1 MIKSENLKK
10 QIKAMDSRLNGE
22 WMLEHLAEI
31 AERLGYDVR
40 DNKDVQNLLENILS
54 HTIFVYPAKAVEKRN
69 YQILKKIA
77 LVQEGY
83 DPEKDYNR
91 YFEITGT
98 SEDDLHYLIDDP
110 DVLKFKVDDMYV
122 YSI

>member
-1 MIKSENLKK
+1 MTELENLKK

-31 AERLGYDVR
+31 TEKLGYDVR
-40 DNKDVQNLLENILS
+40 DNKDVQNLLENILN
-54 HTIFVYPAKAVEKRN
+54 HTIFVYPAKAVESKD
-69 YQILKKIA
+69 YQALKKIA

-110 DVLKFKVDDMYV
+110 DVLKFKVDDMYI

>member
-1 MIKSENLKK
+1 MTELENLKK
-10 QIKAMDSRLNGE
+10 QIKAMDSRLNGK
-22 WMLEHLAEI
+22 WMLEHLTEI

-40 DNKDVQNLLENILS
+40 DNKDVQNLLKNILN
-54 HTIFVYPAKAVEKRN
+54 HTIFVYPAKAVESKD
-69 YQILKKIA
+69 YQALKKIA
-77 LVQEGY
+77 LVQEDY

-110 DVLKFKVDDMYV
+110 DVLKFKVDDMYI

>member
-1 MIKSENLKK
+1 MTELETLKK
-10 QIKAMDSRLNGE
+10 QIKVMDSRLNGK

-40 DNKDVQNLLENILS
+40 DNKDVQNLLKNILNHS
-54 HTIFVYPAKAVEKRN
+54 IFVYPAKAVENKD
-69 YQILKKIA
+69 YQALKKIA

-98 SEDDLHYLIDDP
+98 SKDDLHFLIDDP

>member
-1 MIKSENLKK
+1 MKPATVAIAFLEYEDVPNKGKRRPVLILKEDEEMISVFKISTKYGNKPSYFRSKYFKIQAVE
-10 QIKAMDSRLNGE
+10 
-22 WMLEHLAEI
+22 
-31 AERLGYDVR
+31 
-40 DNKDVQNLLENILS
+40 NKD
-54 HTIFVYPAKAVEKRN
+54 
-69 YQILKKIA
+69 YQVLKKIA

-98 SEDDLHYLIDDP
+98 SKDDLHYLIDDP

>member
-1 MIKSENLKK
+1 MTELETLKK
-10 QIKAMDSRLNGE
+10 QIKVMDSRLNGK

-40 DNKDVQNLLENILS
+40 DNKDVQNLLKNILN
-54 HTIFVYPAKAVEKRN
+54 HTIFVYPTKAVESKD
-69 YQILKKIA
+69 YQALKKIA

-98 SEDDLHYLIDDP
+98 SKDDLHFLIDDP

>member
-1 MIKSENLKK
+1 
-10 QIKAMDSRLNGE
+10 MDSRLNGK

-31 AERLGYDVR
+31 AEKLGYDVR
-40 DNKDVQNLLENILS
+40 DNKDVQNLLKNILNY
-54 HTIFVYPAKAVEKRN
+54 TIFVYPAKAVESKD
-69 YQILKKIA
+69 YQALKKIA

-110 DVLKFKVDDMYV
+110 DVLKLKVDDMYV